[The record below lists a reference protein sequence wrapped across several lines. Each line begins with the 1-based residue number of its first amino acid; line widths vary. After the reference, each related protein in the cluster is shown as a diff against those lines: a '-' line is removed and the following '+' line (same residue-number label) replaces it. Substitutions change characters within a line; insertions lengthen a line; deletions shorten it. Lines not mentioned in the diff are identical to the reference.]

1 MFVQPSVSQM
11 TYTSKEGSKREP
23 DVDLNKLIV
32 DQHIA
37 DLREEAKSERRL
49 RLIEGQR
56 PAGLG
61 WSTRARRRLGET
73 LVSAGETLRGPDPN
87 ADPTLPRAA

>member
-1 MFVQPSVSQM
+1 M
-11 TYTSKEGSKREP
+11 TYTSKEVSKREP
-23 DVDLNKLIV
+23 DVDLNKVII

-49 RLIEGQR
+49 RVIEGQR

-61 WSTRARRRLGET
+61 WPARARRRLGGT
-73 LVSAGETLRGPDPN
+73 LVSAGETLRGPDPST
-87 ADPTLPRAA
+87 DPTLPRAA